1 MVEFCDTICQEIS
14 RECKCVPLEEDAEKH
29 RKYYDIVLEMLQRK
43 YLNSTREPQRQA
55 TALRL
60 HLILGYRIHP
70 REAAAS
76 LQSNQ
81 YREYLFFVKSMMN
94 TVSIDMLVHGNM
106 PVSNALKMREVVNL
120 MIPSGAVP
128 AAPKF
133 RSTFRVLKL
142 NSELLL
148 QEKSDNANESNT
160 ACEMYFQIDVV
171 RNSCAEHVIKL
182 RMLSALIGEKFF
194 DVLRTKEQ
202 LGYYVSCDW
211 LKSVNVCGFHF
222 TVKSPTFSAE
232 HIEARIESFISR
244 FARFLRDLPIA
255 TYEQTRKSVAKSR
268 VLPPD
273 NLSDETNRVWSEII
287 DKTYNWTLPEEQSD
301 LISKTTKESLCTWFE
316 RHFITERRKAYFVIL
331 GHKVESKLD
340 DVEAACAGSMDE
352 DEESVEVE
360 DNDESVGKAVDRLS

>member
-1 MVEFCDTICQEIS
+1 
-14 RECKCVPLEEDAEKH
+14 
-29 RKYYDIVLEMLQRK
+29 
-43 YLNSTREPQRQA
+43 
-55 TALRL
+55 
-60 HLILGYRIHP
+60 
-70 REAAAS
+70 
-76 LQSNQ
+76 
-81 YREYLFFVKSMMN
+81 
-94 TVSIDMLVHGNM
+94 
-106 PVSNALKMREVVNL
+106 MR
-120 MIPSGAVP
+120 
-128 AAPKF
+128 F
-133 RSTFRVLKL
+133 
-142 NSELLL
+142 
-148 QEKSDNANESNT
+148 
-160 ACEMYFQIDVV
+160 
-171 RNSCAEHVIKL
+171 RNSCGDHVIKL

-222 TVKSPTFSAE
+222 TVKSPTFSAD

-244 FARFLRDLPIA
+244 FARFLQDLPQA

-340 DVEAACAGSMDE
+340 DVEAVCAGSMDE
-352 DEESVEVE
+352 DEDSVEVE
-360 DNDESVGKAVDRLS
+360 DDDKSVGKSEIEFPEEGIHEDCNWWRRSDRVVVQDVRRYAATCELYPGPPS